1 VPTVPRLPFVPDVLR
16 RIRVPKDLDAV
27 TTVAEEA
34 SGGGELGT
42 EGVER
47 IWDSALSF
55 YKSGVHPALQVC
67 VWHRGEVVLNR
78 AIGHARGN
86 GPSDPEDAE
95 KVPATTDTPFVVYS
109 ASKAI
114 TAFVVHKL
122 IERGLIALADPVSKH
137 IPGYDRHNKGEIT
150 IGQVLS
156 HRAGVPNLPREALS
170 LEYVGD
176 RDYLLEVL
184 CDAKPFA
191 AAGKRLAYH
200 AISGGFI
207 LAEVVYRVTGKD
219 IRTVLAEEFLD
230 PLGFRWTS
238 YGVAPEDLGQVG
250 VDYST
255 GAPVLPPLSNL
266 LTRAL
271 GVHPDEV
278 VRTANEPEF
287 RTAIVPAGNV
297 VTSAY
302 ELSKFFEVMRRGGEL
317 DGVRVIE
324 PETIRTALT
333 EQSHLEI
340 DLSLGFPTRF
350 SYGLMLG
357 AQLLSLYGRDTQRA
371 FGHLGYINILG
382 WADPERALAAA
393 IITSGKPIIH
403 PEMVRFLGLSQR
415 ITTESPK
422 VGPDEIL
429 L

>member
-1 VPTVPRLPFVPDVLR
+1 MPTVPRLPFVPDVLR
-16 RIRVPKDLDAV
+16 RIRVPKDLDSV
-27 TTVAEEA
+27 TTAGEEA
-34 SGGGELGT
+34 PAGGELGA
-42 EGVER
+42 GVEK
-47 IWDSALSF
+47 IWESALSF
-55 YKSGVHPALQVC
+55 YRSGVHPALQVC

-86 GPSDPEDAE
+86 GPDDPEDAE
-95 KVPATTDTPFVVYS
+95 KVPATTHTPFTVYS

-114 TAFVVHKL
+114 TAFVVHKQV
-122 IERGLIALADPVSKH
+122 ERGLIALDDPICKFV
-137 IPGYDRHNKGEIT
+137 PEYDCNNKGEIT
-150 IGQVLS
+150 VGQVLS

-176 RDYLLEVL
+176 RDYLVRAL
-184 CDAKPFA
+184 CEAKPFA
-191 AAGKRLAYH
+191 APGKRLAYH

-207 LAEVVYRVTGKD
+207 LGEVVHRVTGKD
-219 IRTVLAEEFLD
+219 IRTVLAEDFLD
-230 PLGFRWTS
+230 PLGFRWTN
-238 YGVAPEDLGQVG
+238 YGVAPEDVDQVG
-250 VDYST
+250 TDYST
-255 GAPVLPPLSNL
+255 GAPILPPLSTF

-278 VRTANEPEF
+278 VRDRERARF

-297 VTSAY
+297 ATNAY
-302 ELSKFFEVMRRGGEL
+302 ELSKFFEVMRCGGEL

-324 PETIRTALT
+324 PGTIRTALE

-357 AQLLSLYGRDTQRA
+357 ARVLSLYGRDTQHA

-393 IITSGKPIIH
+393 IVTSGKPVVY
-403 PEMVRFLGLSQR
+403 PEMTRFLGLSQL
-415 ITTESPK
+415 ITSEAPK
-422 VGPDEIL
+422 VDPDEL
-429 L
+429 LI